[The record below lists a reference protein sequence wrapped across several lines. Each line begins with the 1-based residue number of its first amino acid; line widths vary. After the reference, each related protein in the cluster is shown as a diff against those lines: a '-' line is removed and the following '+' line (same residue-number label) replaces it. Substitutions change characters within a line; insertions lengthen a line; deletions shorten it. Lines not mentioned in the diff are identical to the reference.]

1 MEVSYERAE
10 AVVKYDDEKV
20 TVNRLRG
27 AIDATG
33 FKAKGVVPEKKSVR
47 RRAKVKRWG

>member
-20 TVNRLRG
+20 TVGHPRG

-33 FKAKGVVPEKKSVR
+33 FEAKGVVPEKNSVR
-47 RRAKVKRWG
+47 RRAKVKRRG